1 MGSRAATMRQSK
13 PLGCIFSSLFSSCL
27 GNVFPCVFCC
37 RSFTVT
43 YFCGCVHMKA
53 LQIYHFAVCFEV
65 IFLKLNCIFTFTMM
79 ASIEISSSLLY
90 LVFGFYRYLLLYLF
104 YVGSLLDVF
113 YVFFFSLVTRI
124 LVFFL
129 SYFIFLVTSI

>member
-1 MGSRAATMRQSK
+1 
-13 PLGCIFSSLFSSCL
+13 
-27 GNVFPCVFCC
+27 
-37 RSFTVT
+37 
-43 YFCGCVHMKA
+43 
-53 LQIYHFAVCFEV
+53 
-65 IFLKLNCIFTFTMM
+65 M

-90 LVFGFYRYLLLYLF
+90 LVFDFYRYLLLYLF

-129 SYFIFLVTSI
+129 SYFIFLVTSIWNAGLLDTHMLVLWTSKMFLFPAKYFLI